1 MARDTAVLSP
11 NLGLYLG
18 RSPLTVPTRGLT
30 DGANFRIEEGAVT
43 NINLGWLKYSD
54 LDFGAPVTL
63 IDTFFIRGGQQRQ
76 IIGTTRDLYNY
87 DPENDTAEYLNP
99 IYDTGT
105 VDVDASNP
113 AEVTAASGTPNWVTN
128 DVKAGDFIHFGA
140 DEQNDPTATWYEIAS
155 VDDESTLTLTGA
167 VTGAPLS
174 GQDYTIR
181 RTFTAGVQNIWS
193 TATFVAPDD
202 GTGDD
207 LWFATNGE
215 DYVVT
220 WDGNAAQVISRSSLA
235 FKCRELNV
243 YKNMMIYAYILTDG
257 GDELPTTFYNSDI
270 QKPLVMN
277 AGLAGEFRA
286 HAGVDAIMALR
297 NLGDN
302 LAIYSEFTIT
312 IIQFIGDPLIFVFRD
327 VSNGV
332 GVLAPRLVAN
342 FGDYHEFLSTDSQYL
357 FDGATINEV
366 GKQVWR
372 EVLNRRDQLRKP
384 LGHTHF
390 SEERGELHWTVP
402 LTSDAGTGDEDEPAD
417 VSYVEH
423 YLEEV
428 GDRVPSPFSVRAG
441 PWLCSG
447 YGVTAGALTFDE
459 LTIPWED
466 LSFRWN
472 DATLFAAFPISLMGG
487 ADGFVYKIN
496 SAQTADGVDLVSY
509 VTTNRRALGDG
520 RMRGLLAR
528 VYPFSE
534 QTGLPLTVTVRLSDH
549 AEGPITASATHTFD
563 GTLPEGGH
571 FVSPF
576 RRGRY
581 FELKF
586 GTNGTAWRLT
596 GYDTDVKQG
605 GFR

>member
-1 MARDTAVLSP
+1 MPRDTAVLSP

-18 RSPLTVPTRGLT
+18 RSPLTVPARGLS
-30 DGANFRIEEGAVT
+30 DGMNFRIDEGRLT
-43 NINLGWLKYSD
+43 NISLGWVKYSQIN
-54 LDFGAPVTL
+54 FQAPVTL

-76 IIGTTRDLYNY
+76 IIGTTRDLFNY
-87 DPENDTAEYLNP
+87 SPESDTAEYINP
-99 IYDTGT
+99 IYNVGT
-105 VDVDASNP
+105 VDVT
-113 AEVTAASGTPNWVTN
+113 AEDVTIDTGTPDWL
-128 DVKAGDFIHFGA
+128 DEGVKPGDFISFGA
-140 DEQNDPTATWYEIAS
+140 DDETDPGATWYEI
-155 VDDESTLTLTGA
+155 DDVTNTTLTLTG
-167 VTGAPLS
+167 VGVPTPLAA
-174 GQDYTIR
+174 QEYTIR
-181 RTFTAGVQNIWS
+181 RTFTGEVNSVWS

-207 LWFATNGE
+207 LWFATNGV

-220 WDGNAAQVISRSSLA
+220 WDGNAAQVVSRSSLG
-235 FKCRELNV
+235 FKCREINV
-243 YKNMMIYAYILTDG
+243 YKNMMIYANISTDG

-270 QKPLVMN
+270 QKPLEI
-277 AGLAGEFRA
+277 ALGLAGVFRA
-286 HAGVDAIMALR
+286 HSGVDAILALR

-332 GVLAPRLVAN
+332 GLIAQRLVAN

-402 LTSDAGTGDEDEPAD
+402 LTSDVGNGDETAAAD
-417 VSYVEH
+417 TGYVEH

-428 GDRVPSPFSVRAG
+428 GDRVPTPYSRREG

-459 LTIPWED
+459 VNEAWED
-466 LSFRWN
+466 VAFRWN
-472 DATLFAAFPISLMGG
+472 DATLFAAFPISLMGSGDGYVYTING
-487 ADGFVYKIN
+487 AQ
-496 SAQTADGVDLVSY
+496 SADGVPLVSW
-509 VTTNRRALGDG
+509 VNTNRRALGDG
-520 RMRGLLAR
+520 RMRGLLKR
-528 VYPFSE
+528 VYPFMEDTSA
-534 QTGLPLTVTVRLSDH
+534 TLDVTVRLSDH
-549 AEGPITASATHTFD
+549 AEGPITTTDTEVFD
-563 GTLPEGGH
+563 TSLPEGGH

-581 FELKF
+581 FELRF
-586 GTNGTAWRLT
+586 GNNGDPWTMS
-596 GYDTDVKQG
+596 GYDTDVTAG